1 MKKFILIVMM
11 ITSFYAFIQ
20 PAQKIKSGII
30 EYQMTFEGLPDD
42 DPTSAMFQNSTMK
55 ICFTPD
61 RTAMVMDMGIMN
73 TTIISNVKE
82 KTGIMLMNMMGNK
95 MAIDLNEMDLKAVS
109 DKKAANNIEVTPTN
123 DTKEIAG
130 YICKKYLVTMIQD
143 DNVLNMPVWVTDAIQ
158 PETRYNIDDFQS
170 KFEGMPL
177 EYNIMMN
184 GMNIKLIAQ
193 DITLNKI
200 DESVFNIPNDYKRI
214 TMKEYMNMMQGIGE

>member
-1 MKKFILIVMM
+1 
-11 ITSFYAFIQ
+11 
-20 PAQKIKSGII
+20 
-30 EYQMTFEGLPDD
+30 
-42 DPTSAMFQNSTMK
+42 
-55 ICFTPD
+55 
-61 RTAMVMDMGIMN
+61 MVMDMGIMN